1 MRKFLFFLLFIPMF
15 ASLGHD
21 LYIFKENPDKGFRL
35 SALGGLWD
43 KYHKESHDQ
52 WKTKVREVTDTV
64 SDTVDDLAIDELI
77 NTVIPE
83 KPPTPDTTAEEKDPP
98 PFMEEFT
105 QTDSKDNEPDTKPLE
120 VAEVEEVRADSL
132 MKFIGFVLEQKAV
145 FVFAALAAIA
155 YILNAILSRLCRRKE
170 GMDNVKSAKNK
181 KRKGG
186 GYAYSKK

>member
-1 MRKFLFFLLFIPMF
+1 MRKFLFFLLLIPIF

-64 SDTVDDLAIDELI
+64 SGTVDDLAIDELI

-83 KPPTPDTTAEEKDPP
+83 QPPAPEETEEEQNKPA
-98 PFMEEFT
+98 FMEEFT
-105 QTDSKDNEPDTKPLE
+105 QTDTKDNKTQTKPLQI
-120 VAEVEEVRADSL
+120 EESTDVRANSL

-145 FVFAALAAIA
+145 FVFTALAAIM
-155 YILNAILSRLCRRKE
+155 YILNAILSRLFRRKE
-170 GMDNVKSAKNK
+170 GMDNVKSVKKK